1 MTDSPTEAAPEPVT
15 ATEAKDVAPPVAS
28 AGEPKGV
35 ETTHLERVTA
45 ALEGGKAES
54 PAATDGKEKASP
66 PVTTGDVKKADD
78 LGPDDAETGTYPRT
92 AQGRIRYLADQ
103 VKATK
108 SENARLAESAKLSD
122 QLVDFMEEKGIAP
135 EELDNILKLT
145 ALIKGNDNEGAL
157 KVLAPIYRQLLDR
170 TGNILPPD
178 LEQQVKQGRM
188 TRDTALE
195 LNRARAKAKDLETQR
210 NTTAQRTEKASRE
223 AAWKNQVSEAT
234 QTASDWDKAKA
245 VSDPDWHQKQPLV
258 AKELKLLVQERVL
271 QKGPAGYPTA
281 KETVALAEQ
290 ALKSVEEHLKQFRP
304 TPQQRTVP
312 QGDSTSPR
320 SKAKPTS
327 HMDAINQA
335 LAA

>member
-1 MTDSPTEAAPEPVT
+1 VTDSSTEAAPAPVT
-15 ATEAKDVAPPVAS
+15 ATEAKDVASPAPS
-28 AGEPKGV
+28 TGETKGV
-35 ETTHLERVTA
+35 ETSYLDRVTA
-45 ALEGGKAES
+45 ALGEGKAES
-54 PAATDGKEKASP
+54 PAATDGKETKPP
-66 PVTTGDVKKADD
+66 PVATGDVKKADE
-78 LGPDDAETGTYPRT
+78 LGPDDDTGTYPRT
-92 AQGRIRYLADQ
+92 AQGRIRHLADQ
-103 VKATK
+103 VKTTK
-108 SENARLAESAKLSD
+108 AENARLAESAKLSD

-145 ALIKGNDNEGAL
+145 ALIQGNDNEGAL

-170 TGNILPPD
+170 TGNILPAD
-178 LEQQVKQGRM
+178 LEQQVKQGKM

-210 NTTAQRTEKASRE
+210 STTAKRTEAATRE
-223 AAWKNQVSEAT
+223 AAWNQ
-234 QTASDWDKAKA
+234 AKA
-245 VSDPDWHQKQPLV
+245 LSDPDWHQKQPLV

-290 ALKSVEEHLKQFRP
+290 ALKSVEDHLKQFRP
-304 TPQQRTVP
+304 APQQRTVP

-327 HMDAINQA
+327 YMDAINQA